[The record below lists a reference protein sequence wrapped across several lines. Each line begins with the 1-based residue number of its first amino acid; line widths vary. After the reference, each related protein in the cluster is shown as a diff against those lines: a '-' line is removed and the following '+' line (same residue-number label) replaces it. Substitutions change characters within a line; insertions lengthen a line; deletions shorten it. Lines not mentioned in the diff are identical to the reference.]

1 MHINSIIAISILAL
15 NLIFLITMILAERK
29 QTNTILSWFV
39 VFTFLPIIG
48 FVLYILFGGGLS
60 FTTKSLIKRKKR
72 YTSDYYK
79 FISWQRVNFKA
90 LRQQNEQYDYA
101 YELINFIKT
110 KDESNFSTCNSVDIF
125 TSGEQKI
132 ENLKRDL
139 QNANHSIN
147 IQYYIFA
154 NDKVGKEIMQILI
167 DKAKSGVKV
176 KLIYDSVGSIKT
188 PRRFF
193 LKLKLAGGEVA
204 EFFPPFLGIK
214 LLNFKVNYRN
224 HRKLVIID
232 GKIAYVGGINLRD
245 DHMGRKKKL
254 SPWRDTHIKIEGR
267 AVFDLQNAFFNDFRC
282 AKLSKLDA
290 KKLVKEGYFPQ
301 ETLTD
306 VGDIGVQIITSG
318 PENDDKNI
326 EDAYIKMIN
335 LAKKTIYIQT
345 PYFIPDETFMKAL
358 ELAQKSGVDIHIML
372 PKKPDKKMVYYVTL
386 SYVKRLLDMGVNV
399 YLYNG
404 FIHSKT
410 LVVDDLATSIGTC
423 NIDNRSFAL
432 NFEITAI
439 MYSKSFA
446 QKNKKIFQSDIKN
459 CELLSKQTFKRRF
472 LSSKLMQAICRLFS
486 PLM

>member
-1 MHINSIIAISILAL
+1 
-15 NLIFLITMILAERK
+15 MILAERK

-39 VFTFLPIIG
+39 VFTFLPIVG

-101 YELINFIKT
+101 YDLIDFIKT
-110 KDESNFSTCNSVDIF
+110 KDESNFSTCNSVKVF
-125 TSGEQKI
+125 TNGEQKI

-139 QNANHSIN
+139 NGAKHSIN

-204 EFFPPFLGIK
+204 EFFPPLLGIK
-214 LLNFKVNYRN
+214 LLNFKINYRN

-232 GKIAYVGGINLRD
+232 GKIAYTGGINLRD

-254 SPWRDTHIKIEGR
+254 SPWRDTHIKIMGR

-290 KKLVKEGYFPQ
+290 KKLVEEGYFPQ
-301 ETLTD
+301 ETLAD
-306 VGDIGVQIITSG
+306 VGNIGVQIITSG
-318 PENDDKNI
+318 PENDDKKI
-326 EDAYIKMIN
+326 EDTYIKMIN
-335 LAKKTIYIQT
+335 LAKKSIYIQT

-446 QKNKKIFQSDIKN
+446 QKNKKIFSQDIQN